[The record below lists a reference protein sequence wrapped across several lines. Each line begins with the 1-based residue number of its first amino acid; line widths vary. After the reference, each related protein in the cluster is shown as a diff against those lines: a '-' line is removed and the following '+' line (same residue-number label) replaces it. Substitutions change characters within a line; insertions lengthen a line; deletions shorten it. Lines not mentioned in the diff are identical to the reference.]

1 MNVINE
7 TTNLWI
13 AVTKRGSVLCH
24 GNPNDHLSYHVI
36 SWWGP
41 FYDIVVWSTRRK
53 GIMEHIK
60 KWNRECKIKDFRCK
74 PVKVAI
80 TIKEIKKG
88 ESND

>member
-1 MNVINE
+1 MNIINE

-24 GNPNDHLSYHVI
+24 GNPNDHLSYHII

-41 FYDIVVWSTRRK
+41 FYDIVVLGTRRWE
-53 GIMEHIK
+53 IMPHIK
-60 KWNRECKIKDFRCK
+60 KWNKECKNRKDWKCK

-80 TIKEIKKG
+80 TIKEVKK
-88 ESND
+88 EKKQ